1 MSKKTKKEMV
11 LQNKNKKRK
20 SIITISI
27 SSVLAIAVLISITII
42 QNNIKTQKPQ
52 NLSEVLFKSTPPVN
66 KGINYTKV
74 SGKNGIIEFAAADFS
89 DGTAKYFQYDSN
101 GKYVNFFILK
111 SSDNVIRAAFDACDV
126 CYEARL
132 GYRQEGDLMVCNNCG
147 RRFPSVRINVEEGGC
162 NPAPLERIETD
173 GLIVINTAAID
184 TGIRFF

>member
-1 MSKKTKKEMV
+1 MSKRTKKEMV
-11 LQNKNKKRK
+11 LQNKRKKRK

-27 SSVLAIAVLISITII
+27 SLFLAITALISITII
-42 QNNIKTQKPQ
+42 QNNIKTQNPQ
-52 NLSEVLFKSTPPVN
+52 NLSEVLFKSTPPSN
-66 KGINYTKV
+66 KGISYTKV
-74 SGKNGIIEFAAADFS
+74 SGINGKIEFKSADFS

-101 GKYVNFFILK
+101 GKNVNFFILK

-147 RRFPSVRINVEEGGC
+147 RRFPSVMINVEEGGC

-173 GLIVINTAAID
+173 GLIVINTDAID